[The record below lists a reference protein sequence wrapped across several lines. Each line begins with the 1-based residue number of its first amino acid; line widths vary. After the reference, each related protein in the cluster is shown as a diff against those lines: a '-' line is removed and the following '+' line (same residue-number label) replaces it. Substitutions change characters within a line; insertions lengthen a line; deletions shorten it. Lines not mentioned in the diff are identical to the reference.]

1 VAKYQAGDRGS
12 GGKALM
18 AYIDPEGMFGGDR
31 MALLSDSAK
40 MAWPWFWCA
49 SNTVGRV
56 ELNYR
61 EFTTGAF
68 RQFRK
73 HPTEKQFWEWVE
85 EFHEAFLLF
94 VYQANG
100 QAWGQWDV
108 TERYLPKYKVK
119 ADERTPAPVAA
130 DFLKWR
136 GAYQNSKIQALS
148 AKCRLF
154 SVSENFQKL
163 SESSETFPVG
173 SGSGYGSGVGE
184 EQEQRAPK
192 TGALAV
198 VPPRPSRTKKRT
210 TEELLKALG
219 PERTPWW
226 EGFWSVYPCHEGMRD
241 GLDTYERLVHTR
253 DLAVQ
258 IYKGAEA
265 YREQIE
271 QRRISDPAAPVK
283 YAQGWLNAERWK
295 DEIRTRDP
303 TAPLRANQELQD
315 AWSRA

>member
-1 VAKYQAGDRGS
+1 
-12 GGKALM
+12 M

-61 EFTTGAF
+61 EFTNGPF

-73 HPTEKQFWEWVE
+73 PPTEKQFWEWVE

-136 GAYQNSKIQALS
+136 GAYQNSKVQALS

-163 SESSETFPVG
+163 SESSETFPI
-173 SGSGYGSGVGE
+173 GSGYGSGSGSGGGE
-184 EQEQRAPK
+184 EQEQRAPQ
-192 TGALAV
+192 TGALAL
-198 VPPRPSRTKKRT
+198 VPTKPKRPPKAGRT
-210 TEELLKALG
+210 
-219 PERTPWW
+219 
-226 EGFWSVYPCHEGMRD
+226 
-241 GLDTYERLVHTR
+241 
-253 DLAVQ
+253 
-258 IYKGAEA
+258 
-265 YREQIE
+265 IE
-271 QRRISDPAAPVK
+271 QVRADLGIRLPWFEALCSVHPAGKDGVKAGMEAFERKVSADEAGHQLAREMYRGAAAYAAKCAADPTVKIKWLQGWINDERWTDENRAREPTMPVIPAA
-283 YAQGWLNAERWK
+283 QLRRAEVVRGFDLL
-295 DEIRTRDP
+295 DEIRRT
-303 TAPLRANQELQD
+303 
-315 AWSRA
+315 